1 MDAARVVLRPHRPE
15 LLSIRGKFT
24 PPMIAPHAIQQ
35 VKEAA
40 RVEEVVGE
48 FVALKRKG
56 PRFLGLCPF
65 HNEKTPSFN
74 VSPNLGIYKCFGCG
88 EAGDSITFLTKHEH
102 LSYVESIRWLAKRY
116 NIDLPE
122 EEQSPE
128 QELEQTERESIAV
141 VQQWAL
147 NWSVEHLWTTDEGKR
162 IALSYFHERGFTDA
176 TIKTFQLGY
185 VPDQGNAFAT
195 AAIAN
200 GFNPDMLEKAGW
212 IKRRDDGTPWDF
224 FAGRVTFPILGL
236 SGQPIGFGART
247 LKSDKKL
254 PKYFNS
260 PESILYNKSRSLY
273 GIYHAKKSIVEQ
285 GLCYLVEGYT
295 DVISL
300 HQAGITNVV
309 ASSGTSL
316 TEDQVRLI
324 KRYAPTVSI
333 LYDGDAAG
341 MKASLRG
348 IDLVLK
354 EGLNVKVVTFPE
366 GEDPDSYAKGH
377 SSSEVKAHL
386 TENAKDFLAFKAELL
401 MADSGNDPVKKAAA
415 IREIVESVSLVPDL
429 VLRSLYIQQCSSL
442 LQVNEQALIS
452 EMNKVLR
459 KQYRKKLGGDA
470 APTEERLAAD
480 IAAPQPTV
488 EDLGTTPQERD
499 LLRMLLSYGH
509 ERIMVPIQA
518 EDGST
523 TEEESSVAELM
534 FELLAVDDILFDD
547 VLFREIYLDY
557 RHASNLGTTVDAQ
570 RYVGHEQEGW
580 RTTAIDLLTE
590 RHVLSANWKDRHK
603 IHVKRES
610 EALYDALEEA
620 VDILKERRVDRMI
633 RERQEKLKDADELG
647 IMALLQEIML
657 LTEAKKKL
665 AKKTGRVVVG

>member
-1 MDAARVVLRPHRPE
+1 
-15 LLSIRGKFT
+15 
-24 PPMIAPHAIQQ
+24 MISPHAIQQ
-35 VKEAA
+35 VKDAM
-40 RVEEVVGE
+40 RVEEIVGE

-56 PRFLGLCPF
+56 PRYLGLCPF

-88 EAGDSITFLTKHEH
+88 KAGDAITFLQEHEH

-116 NIDLPE
+116 QIELPE
-122 EEQSPE
+122 EEQTAE
-128 QELEQTERESIAV
+128 QQIEHSERESLAV

-147 NWSVEHLWTTDEGKR
+147 NWSVEQLWSTDEGKR
-162 IALSYFHERGFTDA
+162 IGLSYFHERGFSDA
-176 TIKTFQLGY
+176 TIKAFQLGY
-185 VPDQGNAFAT
+185 VPEQGNAFAY
-195 AAIAN
+195 AAQAH
-200 GFNPDMLEKAGW
+200 GFDMEIVEKAGW
-212 IKRRDDGTPWDF
+212 IKRRDDGTGSAWDF

-260 PESILYNKSRSLY
+260 PESVLYNKSRSLY
-273 GIYHAKKSIVEQ
+273 GIAQAKKSIVEQ
-285 GLCYLVEGYT
+285 QLCYLVEGYT

-316 TEDQVRLI
+316 TEEQVRLI
-324 KRYAPTVSI
+324 KRYSPVVTI

-366 GEDPDSYAKGH
+366 GEDPDSFAKSH
-377 SSSEVKAHL
+377 SSSEVATHL
-386 TENAKDFLAFKAELL
+386 KDTAQDFLVFKSALL
-401 MADSGNDPVKKAAA
+401 MAEVGDDPVKKAAS
-415 IREIVESVSLVPDL
+415 IHEIVESIALVPDQ
-429 VLRSLYIQQCSSL
+429 VLRSLYIQQCSRML
-442 LQVNEQALIS
+442 AINEQALIS

-459 KQYRKKLGGDA
+459 RQYRKQGPDQA
-470 APTEERLAAD
+470 ATEELLAPE
-480 IAAPQPTV
+480 IASPQPEV

-509 ERIMVPIQA
+509 ERITVPFEQ
-518 EDGST
+518 EDGT
-523 TEEESSVAELM
+523 TLDEETSVAELM
-534 FELLAVDDILFDD
+534 FELLALDDILFDEP
-547 VLFREIYLDY
+547 LFREIYLDY
-557 RHASNLGTTVDAQ
+557 RHTSNLGQTVEAAH
-570 RYVGHEQEGW
+570 YVGHERADW
-580 RTTAIDLLTE
+580 RSTAIDLLTD
-590 RHVLSANWKDRHK
+590 RHLLSPNWKARHK

-610 EALYDALEEA
+610 EVLKDALEES

-633 RERQEKLKDADELG
+633 KDRQEHLKTADELG
-647 IMALLQEIML
+647 VMAVLTEIVH
-657 LTEAKKKL
+657 LTEAKKRL
-665 AKKTGRVVVG
+665 AKKTGRVIVG

>member
-1 MDAARVVLRPHRPE
+1 
-15 LLSIRGKFT
+15 
-24 PPMIAPHAIQQ
+24 MIAPHAIQQ
-35 VKEAA
+35 VKDAA

-88 EAGDSITFLTKHEH
+88 EAGDSISFLQKHEH
-102 LSYVESIRWLAKRY
+102 LSYVEAIKWLAKRY

-122 EEQSPE
+122 EEQTPE
-128 QELEQTERESIAV
+128 QQIEQSEREALAV
-141 VQQWAL
+141 IQQWAL
-147 NWSVEHLWTTDEGKR
+147 NWSVEQLWNTDEGKR
-162 IALSYFHERGFTDA
+162 IGLSYFHERGFSDA

-185 VPDQGNAFAT
+185 VPEYGSQFAQ

-200 GFNPDMLEKAGW
+200 GFNPELLEKAGW
-212 IKRRDDGTPWDF
+212 IKRREDEARTPWDF

-236 SGQPIGFGART
+236 SGQPIAFGART

-260 PESILYNKSRSLY
+260 PESVLYNKSRSLY
-273 GIYHAKKSIVEQ
+273 GIFHAKKSIVEQ
-285 GLCYLVEGYT
+285 DLCYLVEGYT

-316 TEDQVRLI
+316 TEEQVRLI
-324 KRYAPTVSI
+324 KRYAPTVAI

-366 GEDPDSYAKGH
+366 GEDPDSFAKSH
-377 SSSEVKAHL
+377 SSSEVTAHL
-386 TENAKDFLAFKAELL
+386 TDTAQDFLVFKAALL
-401 MADSGNDPVKKAAA
+401 MQDVGDDPVKKAAA
-415 IREIVESVSLVPDL
+415 IHEIVESVALVPDL
-429 VLRSLYIQQCSSL
+429 VLRSLYVQQCSRL
-442 LQVNEQALIS
+442 LGVNEQALIS

-459 KQYRKKLGGDA
+459 RQYRKKLGGDQPIPEEHL
-470 APTEERLAAD
+470 APD
-480 IAAPQPTV
+480 IAAPQPTL
-488 EDLGTTPQERD
+488 EDVGTAPQERD

-509 ERIMVPIQA
+509 ERINVPVQDEA
-518 EDGST
+518 GNT
-523 TEEESSVAELM
+523 TEEETSVAELM
-534 FELLAVDDILFDD
+534 FELLALDDILFDEP
-547 VLFREIYLDY
+547 LFREMYLDY
-557 RHASNLGTTVDAQ
+557 RHASNLGTQIETS
-570 RYVGHEQEGW
+570 RYVTHEQENW

-590 RHVLSANWKDRHK
+590 KHVLSPNWKERHK

-633 RERQEKLKDADELG
+633 KERQEELKATDELG
-647 IMALLQEIML
+647 MIALLQEIMHL
-657 LTEAKKKL
+657 SEAKKRL
-665 AKKTGRVVVG
+665 AKKTGRVIVG

>member
-1 MDAARVVLRPHRPE
+1 
-15 LLSIRGKFT
+15 
-24 PPMIAPHAIQQ
+24 MIQPQAIQQ
-35 VKEAA
+35 VKDAM
-40 RVEEVVGE
+40 RVEEIVGE

-56 PRFLGLCPF
+56 PRYLGLCPF

-88 EAGDSITFLTKHEH
+88 KAGDAITFLQEHEH
-102 LSYVESIRWLAKRY
+102 LSYVEAIKWLAKRY
-116 NIDLPE
+116 QIDLPE
-122 EEQSPE
+122 EEQTAE
-128 QELEQTERESIAV
+128 QQIEHSERESLAV

-147 NWSVEHLWTTDEGKR
+147 NWSVEQLWSTDEGKR
-162 IALSYFHERGFTDA
+162 IGLSYFHERGFSDA
-176 TIKTFQLGY
+176 TIKAFQLGY
-185 VPDQGNAFAT
+185 VPEQGNAFAY
-195 AAIAN
+195 AAQAH
-200 GFNPDMLEKAGW
+200 GFDMEIVEKAGW
-212 IKRRDDGTPWDF
+212 IKRRDDGTGNAWDF

-260 PESILYNKSRSLY
+260 PESVLYNKSRSLY
-273 GIYHAKKSIVEQ
+273 GIAQAKKSIVEQ
-285 GLCYLVEGYT
+285 QLCYLVEGYT

-316 TEDQVRLI
+316 TEEQVRLI
-324 KRYAPTVSI
+324 KRYSPVVTI

-366 GEDPDSYAKGH
+366 GEDPDSFAKSH
-377 SSSEVKAHL
+377 SSSEVAAHL
-386 TENAKDFLAFKAELL
+386 KDAAQDFLVFKSALL
-401 MADSGNDPVKKAAA
+401 MAEVGDDPVKKAAS
-415 IREIVESVSLVPDL
+415 IHEIVESIALVPDQ
-429 VLRSLYIQQCSSL
+429 VLRSLYIQQCSRML
-442 LQVNEQALIS
+442 AVNEQALIS

-459 KQYRKKLGGDA
+459 RQYRKQTGGEQHVPDEQL
-470 APTEERLAAD
+470 APE
-480 IAAPQPTV
+480 IASPQPEV

-509 ERIMVPIQA
+509 ERITVPFEQ
-518 EDGST
+518 EDGSALD
-523 TEEESSVAELM
+523 EETSVAELM
-534 FELLAVDDILFDD
+534 FELLALDDILFDEP
-547 VLFREIYLDY
+547 LFREIYLDY
-557 RHASNLGTTVDAQ
+557 RHTSNLGQTVEAAH
-570 RYVGHEQEGW
+570 YVGHERAEW
-580 RTTAIDLLTE
+580 RSTAIDLLTD
-590 RHVLSANWKDRHK
+590 RHLLSPNWKARHK

-610 EALYDALEEA
+610 EVLKDALEES

-633 RERQEKLKDADELG
+633 KERQEQLKGADDLAV
-647 IMALLQEIML
+647 MALLAEIMH

>member
-1 MDAARVVLRPHRPE
+1 
-15 LLSIRGKFT
+15 
-24 PPMIAPHAIQQ
+24 MIAPHAIQQ

-56 PRFLGLCPF
+56 PRYLGLCPF

-74 VSPNLGIYKCFGCG
+74 VSPTLGIYKCFGCG
-88 EAGDSITFLTKHEH
+88 ESGDSISFLQKHEH
-102 LSYVESIRWLAKRY
+102 LSYVEAIRWLAKRY
-116 NIDLPE
+116 QIDLPE

-128 QELEQTERESIAV
+128 QQLEQSERESLAV

-147 NWSVEHLWTTDEGKR
+147 NWSVDQLWNTDEGKR
-162 IALSYFHERGFTDA
+162 IGLSYFHERGFTDA
-176 TIKTFQLGY
+176 TIKAFQLGY
-185 VPDQGNAFAT
+185 VPEFGAAFAN

-200 GFNPDMLEKAGW
+200 GFNPEVLEKAGW

-224 FAGRVTFPILGL
+224 FAGRVTFPVFGL
-236 SGQPIGFGART
+236 SGQPIAFGART

-260 PESILYNKSRSLY
+260 PESVLYIKSRSLY
-273 GIYHAKKSIVEQ
+273 GIFHAKKAIVEQ
-285 GLCYLVEGYT
+285 QLCYLVEGYT

-324 KRYAPTVSI
+324 KRYAPTVCI

-348 IDLVLK
+348 IDMVLK

-366 GEDPDSYAKGH
+366 GEDPDSFAKGH
-377 SSSEVKAHL
+377 SSSEVTDHL
-386 TENAKDFLAFKAELL
+386 TKTAQDFLVFKATLL
-401 MADSGNDPVKKAAA
+401 MQDVGDDPVKKAAA
-415 IREIVESVSLVPDL
+415 IHDIVESIALVPDM
-429 VLRSLYIQQCSSL
+429 VLRSLYLQQCSRL
-442 LQVNEQALIS
+442 LQVPEQALIS
-452 EMNKVLR
+452 ETNKVLR
-459 KQYRKKLGGDA
+459 KQYRKKLGGDEFVPDEQV
-470 APTEERLAAD
+470 APE
-480 IAAPQPTV
+480 IAPPQPTV

-509 ERIMVPIQA
+509 ERLMVPFQH

-523 TEEESSVAELM
+523 AEDETSVAELM
-534 FELLAVDDILFDD
+534 FELLALDDILFDEPI
-547 VLFREIYLDY
+547 FREIYLDY
-557 RHASNLGTTVDAQ
+557 RHTSNLGQAVDAA
-570 RYVGHEQEGW
+570 RYIGHEHDHW
-580 RTTAIDLLTE
+580 RRTAIDLLTE
-590 RHVLSANWKDRHK
+590 KHVLSPNWKERHK
-603 IHVKRES
+603 IHVKREN
-610 EALYDALEEA
+610 EQLLDALEEA
-620 VDILKERRVDRMI
+620 VDILKERRVDRMLK
-633 RERQEKLKDADELG
+633 ERQEQLLSADDLTM
-647 IMALLQEIML
+647 MALLQEIMQL
-657 LTEAKKKL
+657 NEAKKKL

>member
-1 MDAARVVLRPHRPE
+1 
-15 LLSIRGKFT
+15 
-24 PPMIAPHAIQQ
+24 MIAPHAIQQ
-35 VKEAA
+35 VKDAA

-88 EAGDSITFLTKHEH
+88 EAGDSITFLQKHEH
-102 LSYVESIRWLAKRY
+102 LSYVEAIKWLAKRY

-122 EEQSPE
+122 EEQTAE
-128 QELEQTERESIAV
+128 QQIEQSEREALAV
-141 VQQWAL
+141 IQQWAL
-147 NWSVEHLWTTDEGKR
+147 NWSVDQLWNTDEGKR
-162 IALSYFHERGFTDA
+162 IGLSYFHERGFSDA

-185 VPDQGNAFAT
+185 VPEYGSPFAN
-195 AAIAN
+195 AAIAH
-200 GFNPDMLEKAGW
+200 GFDPELLEKAGW
-212 IKRRDDGTPWDF
+212 IKRREDEARTAWDF

-236 SGQPIGFGART
+236 SGQPIAFGART

-260 PESILYNKSRSLY
+260 PESVLYNKSRSLY
-273 GIYHAKKSIVEQ
+273 GVYHAKKTIVEQ
-285 GLCYLVEGYT
+285 NLCYLVEGYT

-316 TEDQVRLI
+316 TEEQVRLI
-324 KRYAPTVSI
+324 KRYATTVAI

-366 GEDPDSYAKGH
+366 GEDPDSYAKSH
-377 SSSEVKAHL
+377 SSSEVTAHL
-386 TENAKDFLAFKAELL
+386 TTTAQDFLVFKATLL
-401 MADSGNDPVKKAAA
+401 MHEVGDDPVKKAAA
-415 IREIVESVSLVPDL
+415 IHEIVESVALVPDL
-429 VLRSLYIQQCSSL
+429 VLRSLYIQQCSRL

-459 KQYRKKLGGDA
+459 RQYRKKVGDD
-470 APTEERLAAD
+470 PSIPEERLAPD
-480 IAAPQPTV
+480 IAAPQPTL
-488 EDLGTTPQERD
+488 EDVGTTPQERD

-509 ERIMVPIQA
+509 ERINVPVQDEA
-518 EDGST
+518 GNT
-523 TEEESSVAELM
+523 LEEETSVAELM
-534 FELLAVDDILFDD
+534 FELLALDDILFDEPI
-547 VLFREIYLDY
+547 FREMYLDY
-557 RHASNLGTTVDAQ
+557 RHASNLGTAIETS
-570 RYVGHEQEGW
+570 RYVTHEQEDW
-580 RTTAIDLLTE
+580 RNTAIDLLTE
-590 RHVLSANWKDRHK
+590 KHVLSPNWKDKHK

-633 RERQEKLKDADELG
+633 KDRQEELKSADELG
-647 IMALLQEIML
+647 VMALLQEIMQL
-657 LTEAKKKL
+657 SEVKKRL
-665 AKKTGRVVVG
+665 AKKTGRVIVG